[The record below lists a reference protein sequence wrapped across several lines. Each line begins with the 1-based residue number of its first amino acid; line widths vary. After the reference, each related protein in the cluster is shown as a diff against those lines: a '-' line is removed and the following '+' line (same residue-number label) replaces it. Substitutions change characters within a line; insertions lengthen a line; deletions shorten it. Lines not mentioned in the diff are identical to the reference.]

1 VPCRSSS
8 SGAAFAWLDTGTPE
22 SLLQAAQYVELL
34 EQRQGLRVGVPEE
47 IAFRMGFL
55 DAAGLGR
62 AAAELKGRIMATTWP
77 TSWRRRARPVGN
89 PEASEA
95 IRRRGRH
102 LGGAGVHVR
111 EHREREHQWRY
122 GKQESPVCSYSPPQL
137 HRDARG
143 YLFESYRF
151 DRLKEAGLPV
161 FVQENQSLS
170 AKGHRSRSALSAAC
184 VLRRSWFAPCA
195 GHSST
200 LRWTSG
206 EVHPHSGS
214 GSPRHCPPE
223 NKHQLFIPAGF
234 AHGFCVLEDDTEV
247 LYKCSDYYS
256 GAADQKG
263 VLWSD
268 PDLGI
273 PWPSSAAPL
282 VSDKDR
288 TLLPL
293 RAERSD
299 LPEFGASVFSA

>member
-1 VPCRSSS
+1 
-8 SGAAFAWLDTGTPE
+8 
-22 SLLQAAQYVELL
+22 VEI
-34 EQRQGLRVGVPEE
+34 RQTRIPGVL
-47 IAFRMGFL
+47 IL
-55 DAAGLGR
+55 
-62 AAAELKGRIMATTWP
+62 T
-77 TSWRRRARPVGN
+77 
-89 PEASEA
+89 
-95 IRRRGRH
+95 
-102 LGGAGVHVR
+102 
-111 EHREREHQWRY
+111 
-122 GKQESPVCSYSPPQL
+122 PQL

-170 AKGHRSRSALSAAC
+170 AKDTVRGLHYQLLRPQAKLVRALRGAVVDVA
-184 VLRRSWFAPCA
+184 VDIRR
-195 GHSST
+195 
-200 LRWTSG
+200 
-206 EVHPHSGS
+206 
-214 GSPRHCPPE
+214 GSPTFGQWVAETLSSE

-299 LPEFGASVFSA
+299 LPEFVTSVSSA